1 VHVPVS
7 VDTYHADVAEAAVA
21 AGADMVN
28 DVTGGTHDAMML
40 PVVAQLGVPLCI
52 MHLREDLSQVS
63 LPQQPLSGCVWREV
77 GNELRAR
84 AAAAVAAGI
93 LPWNLVLDPG
103 LGFAKAHS
111 DSAALLGGLAA
122 MRRDALRGVW
132 GRLPLLVGPSRKRF
146 IGELTGARCAFL
158 DGCCSTHVWGCM
170 HALPLHSV

>member
-1 VHVPVS
+1 MGKGRRGR
-7 VDTYHADVAEAAVA
+7 EAR
-21 AGADMVN
+21 G
-28 DVTGGTHDAMML
+28 
-40 PVVAQLGVPLCI
+40 
-52 MHLREDLSQVS
+52 
-63 LPQQPLSGCVWREV
+63 
-77 GNELRAR
+77 
-84 AAAAVAAGI
+84 VAAGI
-93 LPWNLVLDPG
+93 KPWSRVLDPG
-103 LGFAKAHS
+103 LGFAKEHS